1 MKTFLKVH
9 FVIVHKL
16 HYQASLAEWSKA
28 SDLSS
33 DTRTSAW
40 VRTPHLTER
49 FLFDPSSLDRS
60 PPSYECST
68 SVTKN

>member
-33 DTRTSAW
+33 DNRKIAW
-40 VRTPHLTER
+40 VRTPQLAS
-49 FLFDPSSLDRS
+49 F
-60 PPSYECST
+60 
-68 SVTKN
+68 